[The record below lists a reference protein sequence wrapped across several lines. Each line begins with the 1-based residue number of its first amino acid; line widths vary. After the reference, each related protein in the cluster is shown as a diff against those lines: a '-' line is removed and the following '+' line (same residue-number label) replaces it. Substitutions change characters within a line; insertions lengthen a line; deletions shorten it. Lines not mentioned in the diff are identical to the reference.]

1 MFKDKNYFDRVM
13 EFEIY
18 NIQLYEVILLIFIA
32 FSMLYIIIDIIE
44 EIIIKMEKK
53 WTMLNI

>member
-1 MFKDKNYFDRVM
+1 MFREKNYFDRVL

-18 NIQLYEVILLIFIA
+18 NIPLYEVMLLVFVGFGI
-32 FSMLYIIIDIIE
+32 LYIIIDIIE

-53 WTMLNI
+53 WKKVK

>member
-18 NIQLYEVILLIFIA
+18 NIPLYEVMLLVFIA
-32 FSMLYIIIDIIE
+32 FGIFYIVIDIIE

-53 WTMLNI
+53 

>member
-32 FSMLYIIIDIIE
+32 FCILYIIIDIIE

-53 WTMLNI
+53 